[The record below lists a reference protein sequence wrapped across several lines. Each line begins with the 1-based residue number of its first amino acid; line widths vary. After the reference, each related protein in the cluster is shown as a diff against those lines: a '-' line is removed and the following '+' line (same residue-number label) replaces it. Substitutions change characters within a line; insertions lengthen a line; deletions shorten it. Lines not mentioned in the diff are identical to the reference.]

1 MAAPQPLTVF
11 ATVQIEH
18 KFVFSLDAHLQKA
31 LQIFHAILQSME
43 IEIPFGLQA
52 SWLIISVARLGYFW
66 KFLVTNFHSQVDQ
79 IFAYFLGYFEK
90 ITF

>member
-1 MAAPQPLTVF
+1 MVGADESTELWRHPNRSPVF
-11 ATVQIEH
+11 ATFQIEH

-52 SWLIISVARLGYFW
+52 S
-66 KFLVTNFHSQVDQ
+66 
-79 IFAYFLGYFEK
+79 
-90 ITF
+90 